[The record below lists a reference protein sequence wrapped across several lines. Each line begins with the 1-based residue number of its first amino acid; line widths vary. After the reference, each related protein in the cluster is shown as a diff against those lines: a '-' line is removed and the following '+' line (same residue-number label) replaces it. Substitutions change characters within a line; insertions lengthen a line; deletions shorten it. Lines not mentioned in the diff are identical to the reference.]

1 VESYVGWVIHLA
13 RYHKRSPDLLNE
25 EQVLDFLRTL
35 HGRELA
41 TSTINQAVHSLRYFY
56 HNLLNWPEECFE
68 ECLPAMRVPKHE
80 LRAYSVEQVTALLE
94 AARSVLYQ
102 YTFLSLLYHTGLR
115 LSEACNLQFNQIE
128 RSSRRIFVSQGK
140 GKKDRYT
147 VLPSRLQQELD
158 HYYQSER
165 RFQGKQVPWLF
176 VSPHNPAVPLPPN
189 SPQRFFH
196 RIRCKAGLPHIGG
209 IHILRHCFASHQ
221 LMCGMDVVQ
230 LKRLMGHN
238 ALQTTVRY
246 MRLIE
251 DNAGC
256 EALISPLDRK
266 DNATSRASSA
276 AET

>member
-1 VESYVGWVIHLA
+1 MGWVIQLS
-13 RYHKRSPDLLNE
+13 RYHHQSPGRLNE

-35 HGRELA
+35 HGRDLA

-80 LRAYSVEQVTALLE
+80 LRAYSVEQVATLLE

-102 YTFLSLLYHTGLR
+102 YTFLSVLYHTGLR
-115 LSEACNLQFNQIE
+115 LSEACNLQFSQIE
-128 RSSRRIFVSQGK
+128 RSSHRIFVSQGK
-140 GKKDRYT
+140 GRKDRYT

-158 HYYQSER
+158 HFYRAER
-165 RFQGKQVPWLF
+165 HFQGKKVPWLF
-176 VSPHNPAVPLPPN
+176 ISRHNPAVPLDPTG
-189 SPQRFFH
+189 PQRFFH
-196 RIRCKAGLPHIGG
+196 RIRTKAGLPYIGG

-230 LKRLMGHN
+230 LKRLMGHKS
-238 ALQTTVRY
+238 LQTTVRY

-251 DNAGC
+251 DNAGS

-266 DNATSRASSA
+266 DNPAFPANSASEAS
-276 AET
+276 

>member
-1 VESYVGWVIHLA
+1 MGWVIQLA
-13 RYHKRSPDLLNE
+13 RYHHLGPDRLNE
-25 EQVLDFLRTL
+25 AQVLDFLRTL

-41 TSTINQAVHSLRYFY
+41 ASTINQAVHSLRYFY
-56 HNLLNWPEECFE
+56 HNLLNWPAECFE

-115 LSEACNLQFNQIE
+115 LSEACNLQFSQIE
-128 RSSRRIFVSQGK
+128 RSSHRIFVSQGK

-147 VLPSRLQQELD
+147 VLPSRLQEELD
-158 HYYQSER
+158 HYYLAER
-165 RFQGKQVPWLF
+165 RYQGKRSPLLF
-176 VSPHNPAVPLPPN
+176 VSPQNPEAPLHPTG
-189 SPQRFFH
+189 PQQFFH
-196 RIRCKAGLPHIGG
+196 RIRRKAGLPHIGG

-230 LKRLMGHN
+230 LKRLMGHK

-251 DNAGC
+251 DNAGS

-266 DNATSRASSA
+266 EVATSPANSA
-276 AET
+276 AMA